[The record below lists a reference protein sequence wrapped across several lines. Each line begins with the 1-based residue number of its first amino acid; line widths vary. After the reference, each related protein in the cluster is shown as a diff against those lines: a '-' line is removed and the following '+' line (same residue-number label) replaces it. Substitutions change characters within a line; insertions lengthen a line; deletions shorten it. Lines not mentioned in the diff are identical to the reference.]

1 MGHDVDSDSDL
12 ESARTRELADVTQDD
27 TRAAP
32 ARNLVRAFGL
42 LDILA
47 ESPDGLALAAL
58 ADAAQLP
65 EPTVHRLLSVLADL
79 HVVRVGDRG
88 RWRVGRRCLELGAAY
103 LDSVEIRSEAH
114 DLMRALTDETGETC
128 ALGVLDDDRV
138 VYVEKVDSPHAVR
151 MHSAIGRSNPAATSA
166 LGRAVLAWSPDEVVA
181 QVLDAG
187 IPARTANT
195 ITTADE
201 LRAELGRC
209 RRRGYSVDDAENE
222 AGIRGVG
229 APVLDHRGR
238 PVAALSVAGP
248 EQRVPRKRMQELG
261 AAVVTAA
268 GELSARLGYSDRV
281 RRA

>member
-1 MGHDVDSDSDL
+1 M
-12 ESARTRELADVTQDD
+12 TQDD
-27 TRAAP
+27 TRTAP

-42 LDILA
+42 LDVLA
-47 ESPDGLALAAL
+47 ESPDGLTLAEL
-58 ADAAQLP
+58 ATAAQLP

-103 LDSVEIRSEAH
+103 LDSVEIRSEAR
-114 DLMRALTDETGETC
+114 DLMHGLTEETGETC

-138 VYVEKVDSPHAVR
+138 VYVEKMDSPHAVR

-166 LGRAVLAWSPDEVVA
+166 LGRAILAWSSDDVVA
-181 QVLDAG
+181 HVLDQG
-187 IPARTANT
+187 IPSRTAHT
-195 ITTADE
+195 VTTPEE

-209 RRRGYSVDDAENE
+209 RKRGYSVDDAENE
-222 AGIRGVG
+222 PGIRGVG
-229 APVLDHRGR
+229 APVLDYRGR

-248 EQRVPRKRMQELG
+248 EQRVPRRRLRELG
-261 AAVVTAA
+261 AATATAA
-268 GELSARLGYSDRV
+268 RELSARLGYTDRM